1 MIRIIFPS
9 SGLTPDIIIK
19 DTALQTVSTGEM
31 TETGPTNDGR
41 FWYEYD
47 YTGTPWAE
55 YQISVDAGI
64 AVTDPELRYVNFW
77 AEEENTPET
86 IATAVRTELTLEL
99 SRIDVAISS
108 VSGGGG
114 GDSTGGVGF
123 YMSGW
128 AGVDTKAI
136 EKKFSDIMT
145 EIKKEPE
152 KYTKALQETKN
163 AIVETVK
170 KIPQPIVNVKASD
183 VTLDIPP
190 EFLQEVKAIV
200 SNFNEG
206 ATGKLKATE
215 DAYAVILK
223 RFRENIAE
231 DIKTAVRN
239 DQSSFDTVIE
249 SAILRATSEFT
260 AALSSITLIEEE

>member
-19 DTALQTVSTGEM
+19 DTALETVSTGEM

-64 AVTDPELRYVNFW
+64 AVIDPELRYVNFW

-114 GDSTGGVGF
+114 GEWTGGVGF
-123 YMSGW
+123 YMSGGG
-128 AGVDTKAI
+128 GVDTKEI
-136 EKKFSDIMT
+136 EKKFTEIMT
-145 EIKKEPE
+145 EIKKDPV
-152 KYTKALQETKN
+152 KYTKALEDTKK
-163 AIVETVK
+163 AIVDTVNK
-170 KIPQPIVNVKASD
+170 MPTPLVNVTAPEVKIE
-183 VTLDIPP
+183 VPP
-190 EFLQEVKAIV
+190 EFLQEIRTIV
-200 SNFNEG
+200 QNFNEW
-206 ATGKLKATE
+206 ATGKVKATE
-215 DAYAVILK
+215 DAYTVILK
-223 RFRENIAE
+223 RFRENIAT
-231 DIKTAVRN
+231 DIQNAVRN
-239 DQSSFDTVIE
+239 DQSSFDSVIE

-260 AALSSITLIEEE
+260 SALSNITLIEES